1 MQLGAGGNGEVWEA
15 LDEDTG
21 EVAAISG
28 LLWRDGY
35 SRVAVS
41 SANAD
46 LRTCLLTG
54 QTLRRSR

>member
-35 SRVAVS
+35 SRLLSVLSTLTFAVV
-41 SANAD
+41 
-46 LRTCLLTG
+46 C
-54 QTLRRSR
+54 